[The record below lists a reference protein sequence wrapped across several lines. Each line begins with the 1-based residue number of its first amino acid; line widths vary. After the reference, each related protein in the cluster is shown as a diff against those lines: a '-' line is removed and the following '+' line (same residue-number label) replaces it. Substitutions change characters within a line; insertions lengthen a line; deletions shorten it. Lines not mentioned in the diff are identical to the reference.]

1 MSLKIEHLK
10 VNVQEK
16 EIIHDISLE
25 LKKGQVIALMGP
37 NGSGKSTLAQTMMG
51 NPTYSISQGKI
62 MLDETDI
69 TQLPTHERARK
80 GLFLSFQYPE
90 EIEGVTVMNF
100 LRRAYTA
107 RYGNIDVIDFY
118 KLLQEKME
126 LLKIEKVFAKRYI
139 NVGFSGGEK
148 KKIEILQL
156 AILNPDYA
164 ILDETDSG
172 TDVDALKTI
181 AEGINHIRKT
191 SNMGMMIITHYT
203 NILKYIM
210 PDRVLVMHQ
219 GEIIKEDTIELAQK
233 IQDEG
238 FVPLQQ
244 KEKTEDNN
252 IKNILK
258 TVYDPELGMDIVT
271 LGLIYDIQ
279 EEARSVKITMTFTS
293 PMCPY
298 GPMLVENVKKALYS
312 KKEGLQDVTVE
323 VTFNPPWQPTEEVKT
338 MLGV

>member
-1 MSLKIEHLK
+1 MSLNIEHLK

-16 EIIHDISLE
+16 EIIVDLSLE
-25 LKKGQVIALMGP
+25 LKKGEVIALMGP
-37 NGSGKSTLAQTMMG
+37 NGSGKSTLAQTLMG
-51 NPTYSISQGKI
+51 NSTYTVIHGKI
-62 MLDETDI
+62 TLDKTDI
-69 TQLPTHERARK
+69 TKMPTHERARK

-100 LRRAYTA
+100 LRSAYTA
-107 RYGNIDVIDFY
+107 RYGPIDVIDFY
-118 KLLQEKME
+118 RLLQEKME
-126 LLKIEKVFAKRYI
+126 LLKIEKVFAKRYL

-156 AILNPDYA
+156 AVLNPDYA

-181 AEGINHIRKT
+181 AEGINTIRKL
-191 SNMGMMIITHYT
+191 SNMGIMIITHYT
-203 NILKYIM
+203 NILKYIA
-210 PDRVLVMHQ
+210 PERVLIMHE
-219 GEIIKEDTIELAQK
+219 GEIIKEDRPELAQQ

-238 FVPLQQ
+238 FVPFQQ
-244 KEKTEDNN
+244 KEKGEDND
-252 IKNILK
+252 IKKILK
-258 TVYDPELGMDIVT
+258 TIYDPELGMDIVT
-271 LGLIYDIQ
+271 LGLIYDIK
-279 EEARSVKITMTFTS
+279 EEARSVKIIMTFTS

-298 GPMLVENVKKALYS
+298 GPLLIENVKKAIYA

-323 VTFNPPWQPTEEVKT
+323 VTFNPPWQPTEEVKA